1 MKFFKQP
8 LVIGYIITGLVLAPF
23 LLAYPESAHT
33 VETFSEL
40 GIAILLFIV
49 GLHLSP
55 KELKSF
61 GKAAFKI
68 GLAQILFT
76 FVLGFIFSRLLGYVF
91 LPALYL
97 AIALT
102 FSSTII
108 VLKVL
113 ADKKELEKLYG
124 RIAIGILL
132 LQDLVAAL
140 VLIFISASGGEG
152 VGLASFVR
160 PFVLGGLTIVVMTF
174 LMIKVLPRLFD
185 FFAKTKELL
194 FLFSLAWGFG
204 LATVFHYFGLS
215 IEIGALAAGVILSI
229 SPYSVEISNRLKPL
243 KDFFV
248 IMFFILMGSRVDLGV
263 FTSLWLPGLT
273 LTLFIVIVKP
283 LIIMSMMGFVG
294 RYKKKPSFMGAVS
307 LAQISEFSLIVALL
321 GFEVGHIDHQVLS
334 LITMLAVVSIGIS
347 TYGMMFSEKLYVAL
361 SKHLNIFQRRRPV
374 KTTDLFSNYEVILFG
389 GERVGYDF
397 IEVFKDLGQ
406 SFLCI
411 DFDPDLVKELVASGI
426 NCKYGDAEDAEFLE
440 EINISDAKMVVST
453 ISDNDVNDFLFS
465 QIKNPNEVIIVLLA
479 TSVSNALHLYE
490 RGADY
495 VILPHFL
502 GGHFVAELAEKVGF
516 DDERFNEEKRKH
528 IIYLEQRRSLGH
540 S

>member
-1 MKFFKQP
+1 
-8 LVIGYIITGLVLAPF
+8 
-23 LLAYPESAHT
+23 
-33 VETFSEL
+33 
-40 GIAILLFIV
+40 
-49 GLHLSP
+49 
-55 KELKSF
+55 
-61 GKAAFKI
+61 
-68 GLAQILFT
+68 
-76 FVLGFIFSRLLGYVF
+76 
-91 LPALYL
+91 
-97 AIALT
+97 
-102 FSSTII
+102 
-108 VLKVL
+108 
-113 ADKKELEKLYG
+113 
-124 RIAIGILL
+124 
-132 LQDLVAAL
+132 
-140 VLIFISASGGEG
+140 
-152 VGLASFVR
+152 
-160 PFVLGGLTIVVMTF
+160 
-174 LMIKVLPRLFD
+174 
-185 FFAKTKELL
+185 
-194 FLFSLAWGFG
+194 
-204 LATVFHYFGLS
+204 
-215 IEIGALAAGVILSI
+215 
-229 SPYSVEISNRLKPL
+229 
-243 KDFFV
+243 
-248 IMFFILMGSRVDLGV
+248 
-263 FTSLWLPGLT
+263 
-273 LTLFIVIVKP
+273 
-283 LIIMSMMGFVG
+283 
-294 RYKKKPSFMGAVS
+294 
-307 LAQISEFSLIVALL
+307 
-321 GFEVGHIDHQVLS
+321 
-334 LITMLAVVSIGIS
+334 MLAVVSIGIS